1 MSLRDINP
9 IVGSFEGSL
18 LAYSLGISNWHKKN
32 SFCSNCGHKTII
44 TKAGHQR
51 NCLNKQCLNIHF
63 PRTDPAVIM
72 LIYKDDK
79 ILLGRQKVWPSGMY
93 STLAGFVE
101 TGETI
106 ENAVRREVLEEAGI
120 KIKNIQY
127 HSSQPWPFP
136 ASIMLGFYA
145 EASSTKITLDEN
157 EVEDVQWFSRKEV
170 INFTH
175 QNKFL
180 PRKISI
186 ARRLIDYW
194 INETYCGA
202 KDINVNIRLIS
213 STSKNLQELVE
224 INKFREDLYHRLN
237 VMPIELS
244 SLTSRTED
252 IPLLI
257 DYFKRKL
264 SEINGVQQPKIDIN
278 NDKEVVKNYI
288 NIQKNINQ
296 DNKNSIK
303 FIKQAIN

>member
-1 MSLRDINP
+1 MAIGLIPLGITYGAHPSFNLLPISFLDEVEIKTLFNKIGAFLSLRDINP

-51 NCLNKQCLNIHF
+51 NCLNEQCLNIHF

-120 KIKNIQY
+120 KIENIQY

-136 ASIMLGFYA
+136 ASLMLGFFA
-145 EASSTKITLDEN
+145 ETEDTVLNVDED
-157 EVEDVQWFSRKEV
+157 EIEDANWFNIGQLKDL
-170 INFTH
+170 TH
-175 QNKFL
+175 PDIADGFKL
-180 PRKISI
+180 PRFDSI
-186 ARRLIDYW
+186 ARRLVNDW
-194 INETYCGA
+194 IRRHE
-202 KDINVNIRLIS
+202 
-213 STSKNLQELVE
+213 
-224 INKFREDLYHRLN
+224 
-237 VMPIELS
+237 
-244 SLTSRTED
+244 
-252 IPLLI
+252 
-257 DYFKRKL
+257 
-264 SEINGVQQPKIDIN
+264 
-278 NDKEVVKNYI
+278 
-288 NIQKNINQ
+288 
-296 DNKNSIK
+296 
-303 FIKQAIN
+303 